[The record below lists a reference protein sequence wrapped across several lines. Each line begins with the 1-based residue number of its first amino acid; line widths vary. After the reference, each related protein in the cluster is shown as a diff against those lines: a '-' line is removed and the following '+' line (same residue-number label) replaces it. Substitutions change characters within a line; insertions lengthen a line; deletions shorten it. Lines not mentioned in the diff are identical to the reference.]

1 LGYQVSRLGVQ
12 RLFFLEY
19 YNMSQHEMVSYEGI
33 EQLSLDA
40 FVRPSYL
47 NYAMYVIM
55 DRALPF
61 IGDGFKPVQRRIVYA
76 MSELGL
82 RATTKHKKSARTV
95 GDVLGK
101 YHPHGDAAC
110 YEAMVLMAQDF
121 SYRYP
126 LIDGQ
131 GNWGS
136 NAAPKEFAAMRY
148 TEARMSAYADSF
160 LGELSMGTVDWA
172 PNFDGTL
179 SEPRTL
185 PARLPNVILNGATGI
200 AVGMATDIPPHNLNE
215 IIDACLLLIDNPK
228 STLEDICQIIQGP
241 DFPAGAEIITSKE
254 EIINIYRSGQ
264 GIIRMRATYEYE
276 NGDII
281 ISSLPYQVSPAKVI
295 EQVALQMREKKLS
308 MIADIRDLSDQDEP
322 TRLMIMPRSNRVDKD
337 ALISH
342 LFATT
347 DLEKSIKVNMT
358 VIGLNRKPQTLGLLE
373 ILKQWLK
380 FRRQTVIRR
389 LEFRLNKIKERLHIL
404 NGLLVAY
411 FNLDEVIRII
421 RENDE
426 PKPILIQKFSLSDIQ
441 AEAVLQI
448 RLRQLA
454 KLEEI
459 KIKTEKQDLEKER
472 DWIEKTLA
480 SNQRLKTLLKSELKE
495 DAQKYGDERRT
506 LIIERREAHAIKE
519 VELTAVEPVTVVL
532 SAGGWVRAARGHEVD
547 PIGLTYKAGDEFL
560 SAARGKTIHPAIF
573 FDTRGRSY
581 SLPAHTLASARGQ
594 GEPLTGKLTPSNGAR
609 FLAVVMGL
617 PDQKVLLA
625 SDAGY
630 GFITDIA
637 NMVTK
642 NTKGKAMLTV
652 PRDCEPLPPVYVN
665 NYETD
670 YLAAITTEGRMLVIP
685 VKALPEL
692 PKGKGNKVIQIPPAR
707 LKKRDEYLK
716 LLEVI
721 PQGATMKIHA
731 GKQSVRFTPGNISDF
746 IGERGRRGKKLP
758 RGYRNAD
765 RIEIIC
771 QVSDTD

>member
-1 LGYQVSRLGVQ
+1 
-12 RLFFLEY
+12 
-19 YNMSQHEMVSYEGI
+19 MSSTEVITYEGI
-33 EQLSLDA
+33 EQLSLDD
-40 FVRPSYL
+40 FVKPSYL

-82 RATTKHKKSARTV
+82 RATSKFKKSARTV

-101 YHPHGDAAC
+101 FHPHGDSAC

-136 NAAPKEFAAMRY
+136 NTAPKEFAAMRY
-148 TEARMSAYADSF
+148 TEARLSAYADSF
-160 LGELSMGTVDWA
+160 LAELSMGTADWVA
-172 PNFDGTL
+172 NFDGTL
-179 SEPRTL
+179 SEPRML
-185 PARLPNVILNGATGI
+185 PARLPNVILNGASGI

-215 IIDACLLLIDNPK
+215 ITDACIHLIDNPK
-228 STLEDICQIIQGP
+228 SSIEDICGIIQGP
-241 DFPAGAEIITSKE
+241 DFPTGAEIITSKE

-264 GIIRMRATYEYE
+264 GMIRMRATYEYE

-281 ISSLPYQVSPAKVI
+281 ITSLPYQVSPSRVI
-295 EQVALQMREKKLS
+295 EQVAQQMAGKKLS
-308 MIADIRDLSDQDEP
+308 MVSDIRDLSDQDEP
-322 TRLMIMPRSNRVDKD
+322 TRLMIMPRSNRVDKE

-347 DLEKSIKVNMT
+347 DLEKSYKVNMT

-373 ILKQWLK
+373 MIKQWLK

-404 NGLLVAY
+404 DGLLVAY
-411 FNLDEVIRII
+411 LNLDEVIRII

-426 PKPILIQKFSLSDIQ
+426 PKPALMQKFGLTDAQ

-459 KIKTEKQDLEKER
+459 KIKDEKQQLEKER
-472 DWIEKTLA
+472 DWIEKTLG
-480 SNQRLKTLLKSELKE
+480 SNQRLKTLIKKELRE

-506 LIIERREAHAIKE
+506 MIVERREAQAIKE
-519 VELTAVEPVTVVL
+519 AELSSVEPVTVVL
-532 SAGGWVRAARGHEVD
+532 SAGGWVRGARGHEVD
-547 PIGLTYKAGDEFL
+547 PANLNYKAGDEFL
-560 SAARGKTIHPAIF
+560 SAARGKTNHPAIF
-573 FDTRGRSY
+573 LDTKGRSY
-581 SLPAHTLASARGQ
+581 SLPAHSMASARGH
-594 GEPLTGKLTPSNGAR
+594 GEPLTGKLTPSSGAR

-617 PDQKVLLA
+617 SDQKLLLA

-630 GFITDIA
+630 GFVTDLA

-652 PRDCEPLPPVYVN
+652 PKESEPLQPVYVN
-665 NYETD
+665 DYETD
-670 YLAAITTEGRMLVIP
+670 HLAAITNEGRMLVIP
-685 VKALPEL
+685 VRALPEL
-692 PKGKGNKVIQIPPAR
+692 PRGKGNKIIQIPPAR
-707 LKKRDEYLK
+707 VRKREEYLK
-716 LLEVI
+716 LLEII
-721 PQGATMKIHA
+721 PQGAAIKIHA
-731 GKQSVRFTPGNISDF
+731 GKQSVRFTPGNITDF

-758 RGYRNAD
+758 RGYRRAE
-765 RIEIIC
+765 RIEVIHH
-771 QVSDTD
+771 